1 MTLGELFTKLRRLGW
16 RNGLGLIGYHL
27 LPLRY
32 STPCKAWNVVR
43 VKIQRWLRT
52 EHVWGMPY
60 RYYLD
65 PINICNLHC
74 PLCPTGLGILGRP
87 RGYFDLTAFRRIVD
101 EIAPYAYTVELY
113 NWGEPFLHPDIVEMI
128 RYAHSRRIAVRLSS
142 NMNRF
147 SPELAQAV
155 VEAGL
160 DRLIVSLDGSTQ
172 ETYVRYRRGG
182 DLARVCENVRLLVE
196 AKRRAHSKTP
206 FILVRMLV
214 MRHNEQEIEAVR
226 ALAND
231 LGADAFS
238 VAPIFVD
245 TTDANQV
252 AEWLPIERALSAY
265 ESTSAPT
272 NRWACAELWEAM
284 TINWDGGLSPCC
296 WVHQKSTDLGNA
308 FEQPLREAWNSPAYV
323 SARRAFARGGPKPP
337 LIETVCNRCQ
347 GHPLYLKE

>member
-1 MTLGELFTKLRRLGW
+1 MKRLLARLRRLGW
-16 RNGLGLIGYHL
+16 RNGWRLIRYHL
-27 LPLRY
+27 RPLRY
-32 STPCKAWNVVR
+32 STPRKVWNVAR

-52 EHVWGMPY
+52 ERVWGMPY

-65 PINICNLHC
+65 PINVCNLRC

-87 RGYFDLTAFRRIVD
+87 RGRFDLAAFCRIID

-142 NMNRF
+142 NMNSF
-147 SPELAQAV
+147 SPELAQAT

-172 ETYVRYRRGG
+172 ESYARYRRGG
-182 DLARVCENVRLLVE
+182 DLARVRANVRLLVE
-196 AKRRAHSKTP
+196 AKRRAHSETP
-206 FILVRMLV
+206 FILARMLV
-214 MRHNEQEIEAVR
+214 MRHNEHEIGAVR
-226 ALAND
+226 TLAEA

-238 VAPIFVD
+238 IAPIFVD
-245 TTDANQV
+245 TTDASQV
-252 AEWLPIERALSAY
+252 AEWLPAERALSAY
-265 ESTSAPT
+265 EGAPALA

-308 FEQPLREAWNSPAYV
+308 FERPLRELWNGPAYR

-337 LIETVCNRCQ
+337 LVETVCNRCRGQ
-347 GHPLYLKE
+347 PLYLKE